1 MLFTKSHSHKYSML
15 SENTP
20 LYAGGTGTGDMIR
33 RCQEAGLR
41 EPKFEMADGFTL
53 TLWRTKDSSVGAKPS
68 GKMSG
73 KIVELIRGN
82 PSITI
87 PELANLL
94 QKTER
99 TIERIF
105 RDLKAQEIIV
115 RIGPAKGG
123 HWQVKESKP

>member
-1 MLFTKSHSHKYSML
+1 V
-15 SENTP
+15 
-20 LYAGGTGTGDMIR
+20 
-33 RCQEAGLR
+33 
-41 EPKFEMADGFTL
+41 TL
-53 TLWRTKDSSVGAKPS
+53 TEGGPRTGAGKLAGKTSGKTAGKMS
-68 GKMSG
+68 GKMAG

-105 RDLKAQEIIV
+105 RKLKAEEIIV
-115 RIGPAKGG
+115 RIGSAKGG
-123 HWQVKESKP
+123 HWQVKEIKP